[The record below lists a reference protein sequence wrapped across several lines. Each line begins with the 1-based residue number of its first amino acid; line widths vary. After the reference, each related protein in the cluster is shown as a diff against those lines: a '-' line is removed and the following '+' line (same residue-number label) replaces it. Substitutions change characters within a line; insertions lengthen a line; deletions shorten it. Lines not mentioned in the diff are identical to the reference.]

1 MKRLLSSR
9 PVDQA
14 LRGAAL
20 VVTDRRWAA
29 PLSAAALGFG
39 VFAGVAIGPG
49 TAGSLATGAQQII
62 QLPSSGGDDG
72 QSGGGD
78 GGIASAESSLPS
90 LGGGGGGGLEEAL
103 PSVPLASEPVEPLPA
118 PVPEPLPDEA
128 PAGPAQEEEAEKPAG
143 RSFEG
148 TVAYAS
154 PAAGSYAIAI
164 KGGELLSVHAAEL
177 PELGT
182 RLSVPL
188 DELANGTYAEADEPE
203 AERKRA
209 SDVTFAGSVTFANPD
224 PADPVYTVSGRGTS
238 LLVHVAPD
246 PAGIVAPE
254 LPAVGSYATVTATFE
269 EPAEPQPGETGEPQT
284 AETVKPKAESILVQR
299 KIKVDPGPPSTYLEM
314 AAIVKEILP
323 DTGELL
329 LSADSA
335 GEGEASLTIAVS
347 AEIDA
352 TKLKPGD
359 SYLTTAEVEADGALL
374 LKGIVSDERRKGADD
389 ARSAQGDLTR

>member
-1 MKRLLSSR
+1 MRRLLSSR
-9 PVDQA
+9 PVEQA
-14 LRGAAL
+14 LRGASL

-49 TAGSLATGAQQII
+49 TPGSLATGAQQII
-62 QLPSSGGDDG
+62 QIPVSGGDDG

-78 GGIASAESSLPS
+78 GGVASTESSLPS

-103 PSVPLASEPVEPLPA
+103 PSVPLASEPIEPLPA
-118 PVPEPLPDEA
+118 PAPEPLPDEA

-182 RLSVPL
+182 KLSVPL
-188 DELANGTYAEADEPE
+188 DELANGTYGEAGDPE
-203 AERKRA
+203 AVGKRA

-224 PADPVYTVSGRGTS
+224 PAAPVYAVSGRGAS
-238 LLVHVAPD
+238 LLVHVEPD
-246 PAGIVAPE
+246 PAGAVPT
-254 LPAVGSYATVTATFE
+254 LPAVGSYATVTAKIE
-269 EPAEPQPGETGEPQT
+269 EPAGLPPSETEEPQPAETGKS
-284 AETVKPKAESILVQR
+284 KPESILVQH
-299 KIKVDPGPPSTYLEM
+299 KIAVDPGPPSSYLEM
-314 AAIVKEILP
+314 AVIVKEILP
-323 DTGELL
+323 GAGELL

-335 GEGEASLTIAVS
+335 GEGESSLTLAVP

-352 TKLKPGD
+352 TKLELGD
-359 SYLTTAEVEADGALL
+359 SYLTTAEVEADGSLL
-374 LKGIVSDERRKGADD
+374 LRGIVSDERRKGADD
-389 ARSAQGDLTR
+389 ARSAQGDLAR